1 MKRQRP
7 NFTRNQQVPARHRPL
22 RMENLEGRLMLA
34 ADLATFQNPFNATD
48 VDNDT
53 HVTPRDALIVINLI
67 NVPAARGEVVGGF
80 IDVND
85 DDFVSPHDALG
96 VINVLNNPETMPV
109 SVADKFDKLVMTLD
123 NVPTELDG
131 KLKLVKDKLVT
142 TRQEMKQAHDV
153 MRAELDDFLEFA
165 VDQHVALEKRF
176 QDLAASMDFSFT
188 IMEREIRETATE
200 FAEINTEMFNE
211 ADFDRLDTELN
222 MVEEVIMPE
231 LTAID
236 SQDTAEFEFL
246 MDEFSWDHVEDLGD
260 GLEALFSDLEDMVS
274 TTDIENPIEG
284 LAPEFQDW
292 IAELDAGENTLADFM
307 VTQMETPAAEDWLLQ
322 GGDDVAALV
331 DAMQADLAENDTD
344 FMEFVDDYFTDDSA
358 FIDMVDDLFGECVN
372 GEMHHGDHAAIGGET
387 TGSILQVDDVTS
399 FELDLH
405 NDPELLRVAEAL
417 HEQPVMIFGTLER
430 VQGIEIPERTIMDV
444 KKIIPKKEFSDL
456 TDKFKGYT
464 DPVFGSLAGKFE
476 DIYEDNVDHYMDVI
490 ADTFS
495 VHNETEG
502 MLLNKITR

>member
-7 NFTRNQQVPARHRPL
+7 TSQRNRQVPARHRPL
-22 RMENLEGRLMLA
+22 RMESLEGRLMLA

-67 NVPAARGEVVGGF
+67 NVPATRGDVVGGF

-109 SVADKFDKLVMTLD
+109 SVADKFHKLVMTLD

-176 QDLAASMDFSFT
+176 QDLEASMDFSFT
-188 IMEREIRETATE
+188 IMEREIRETATD

-222 MVEEVIMPE
+222 MVEEVITPE

-274 TTDIENPIEG
+274 TTDIENPVES

-292 IAELDAGENTLADFM
+292 ITELDAGENTLADFM
-307 VTQMETPAAEDWLLQ
+307 VAQLETPAAEDWLLQ
-322 GGDDVAALV
+322 GGDDVADLV
-331 DAMQADLAENDTD
+331 DAMQADLAENETD
-344 FMEFVDDYFTDDSA
+344 FMEFVDDYFTEDSA
-358 FIDMVDDLFGECVN
+358 FIDMVDDLFGECIN
-372 GEMHHGDHAAIGGET
+372 GEMHHGDQVAIGGET
-387 TGSILQVDDVTS
+387 TGSAILVDDATS
-399 FELDLH
+399 FELDFH
-405 NDPELLRVAEAL
+405 NDPELLSLAEEL

-430 VQGIEIPERTIMDV
+430 VPGIEIPERTIMDV

-456 TDKFKGYT
+456 TDKFKGYN

-495 VHNETEG
+495 LHNEPEG
-502 MLLNKITR
+502 MLLNEMTR

>member
-1 MKRQRP
+1 
-7 NFTRNQQVPARHRPL
+7 
-22 RMENLEGRLMLA
+22 MENLEGRLMLA

-67 NVPAARGEVVGGF
+67 NVPATRGDVVGGF

-142 TRQEMKQAHDV
+142 TQNEIKQAHDV

-165 VDQHVALEKRF
+165 VEQHVALEKRF
-176 QDLAASMDFSFT
+176 QDLEASMDFSFT

-211 ADFDRLDTELN
+211 NDFDRLETELD
-222 MVEEVIMPE
+222 VVSVVVAEELNATLLEESSLSIAVP
-231 LTAID
+231 T
-236 SQDTAEFEFL
+236 EFEFL
-246 MDEFSWDHVEDLGD
+246 MDDFSWDHVEDLGD

-274 TTDIENPIEG
+274 TVDIENPVES

-292 IAELDAGENTLADFM
+292 ITELDAGENTLADFM
-307 VTQMETPAAEDWLLQ
+307 VTQLETPAAEDWLLQ

-331 DAMQADLAENDTD
+331 DAMQADLAENETD
-344 FMEFVDDYFTDDSA
+344 FMDFVDDYFTEDSA
-358 FIDMVDDLFGECVN
+358 FIDMVDDLFGECIN
-372 GEMHHGDHAAIGGET
+372 GEMHHGDQVAIGGET
-387 TGSILQVDDVTS
+387 TGSVVEVDDNTL
-399 FELDLH
+399 FELDFH
-405 NDPELLRVAEAL
+405 DDPQLLEAATAL
-417 HEQPVMIFGTLER
+417 HEQPVMVFGTFYKIEG
-430 VQGIEIPERTIMDV
+430 VEIPERTIMDV
-444 KKIIPKKEFSDL
+444 KKLIPKKEFSDL
-456 TDKFKGYT
+456 ADKFKGYT

-495 VHNETEG
+495 VHSNPASHVDFSPSGTVTG
-502 MLLNKITR
+502 TGTN